1 MEGEQEEID
10 ADADAEMEGSAQVEE
25 VEEETIVI
33 SHELTSKFLDADNK
47 VQKIVGS
54 ERRQKEL
61 IESLK
66 SGEMNPQKYLT
77 FVEVSR
83 ILSENEDYMSS
94 DIRKYFTQHLADLAL
109 KMSNMGLKQFENI
122 HTSKFVDI
130 KKATGHMSQKQMEY
144 LRVYVVNYLDQLR
157 KSLKDK
163 DVSTNY
169 LDN

>member
-25 VEEETIVI
+25 VEEETVVI

-94 DIRKYFTQHLADLAL
+94 DIRKYFT
-109 KMSNMGLKQFENI
+109 
-122 HTSKFVDI
+122 
-130 KKATGHMSQKQMEY
+130 
-144 LRVYVVNYLDQLR
+144 
-157 KSLKDK
+157 
-163 DVSTNY
+163 
-169 LDN
+169 